1 MTLQGAA
8 PGRRQEA
15 MSYFVVNE
23 KCNGCLS
30 CVENCPAEALTWR
43 DNDQKRTILHNM
55 ARCVRCANCWR
66 ICPQDAIEFLHFME
80 NQWDE
85 VVALRLV
92 HCRVCGEPLF
102 TADLETTIMNRLGRE
117 VDHLCPKHK
126 YADFAARQALFL
138 RNKRA

>member
-1 MTLQGAA
+1 VTLQGAA

-43 DNDQKRTILHNM
+43 DNEKRTILHNM